1 MSIFGDLASKLSK
14 TNVRFE
20 ISIFEIGYMQNFAK
34 IRKLILFDPKCLNL
48 GIWTQNFRKPI
59 SDYKS
64 AIIGYS

>member
-20 ISIFEIGYMQNFAK
+20 ISIFEIGYMQNFVK

-64 AIIGYS
+64 ASLK